1 MNVQVVKK
9 KDSILYYRYMDN
21 TLKCKNI
28 ITDSTCVR
36 YNDQSTMINIVMARD
51 LYEQRSLMHVFILVQ
66 TNQV

>member
-1 MNVQVVKK
+1 MIIVKMN
-9 KDSILYYRYMDN
+9 LYYTIDTIMDN

-36 YNDQSTMINIVMARD
+36 YNDQSTTINIVMARD